1 MSLQFNIRIAKHRRT
16 FIAIDH
22 FEFPEQKVT
31 FLFGESG
38 IGKSIL
44 SKAIYG
50 LLNPLR
56 LDIHIN
62 GDSYPD
68 YLRSARTQKFREA
81 GFFVFQEP
89 SSHLNPLIRL
99 QAQLREGSLADAP
112 GEQEILRHLWNHAP
126 EQEIRKLL
134 EVYPKPHRPSGGEKQ
149 RFLLAMAFKKLLRMQ
164 QEGRAQ
170 EGLYVFDEPS
180 GSLDNHFRNRFLE
193 MLFQRFRKGPF
204 SAIFITH
211 DYSIISEIYSRHAD
225 LREQIAFKE
234 LSRQDDRLV
243 LQDFAPRAYLDWLKL
258 EQSMETPP
266 GDRRKP
272 LLTMKGG
279 YEIFGKKMIFRRN
292 REEKGP
298 DPGML
303 QIHRG
308 EIVYLKAASGVG
320 KTTLAKIIMGLQPCR
335 RLEMRIGELAFSENT
350 PRRVWQQQ
358 VWAKKIGMVFQHADE
373 ALNLNSTVQAVF
385 AGLPIQPPLTPASI
399 VQLLN
404 ELFEGTI
411 EPAFLNQKVSLLS
424 GGQKQRLNLLRTL
437 ALDTDLVLLDEPL
450 NGLDFLSIQRVIAA
464 LKEKQQEG
472 KAILMISHNEEIFEA
487 VIPVENSYYLDFAGR
502 V

>member
-1 MSLQFNIRIAKHRRT
+1 MSLQFNIRIAKNRRT

-22 FEFPEQKVT
+22 FELPEQNIT

-44 SKAIYG
+44 CKAVYG
-50 LLNPLR
+50 LLDPLR
-56 LDIHIN
+56 LEIRIN
-62 GDSYPD
+62 GEDYPD
-68 YLRSARTQKFREA
+68 YLRAARTQKFQEA

-112 GEQEILRHLWNHAP
+112 GEQEILHHLWNNAP
-126 EQEIRKLL
+126 EKEIRKLL

-170 EGLYVFDEPS
+170 EGLFVFDEPS
-180 GSLDNHFRNRFLE
+180 GSLDNHYRNRFLE
-193 MLFQRFRKGPF
+193 MLFQRYRKGAF
-204 SAIFITH
+204 SAVFITH

-225 LREQIAFKE
+225 LRERIAFKE
-234 LSRQDDRLV
+234 LSRQEGRLV

-258 EQSMETPP
+258 EKSMETPP
-266 GDRRKP
+266 GDLQAP
-272 LLTMKGG
+272 LLTMNGG
-279 YEIFGKKMIFRRN
+279 YEVFGKKMVFRRK
-292 REEKGP
+292 REDKAQES
-298 DPGML
+298 GML

-335 RLEMRIGELAFSENT
+335 QLEMRIGELKFSEST
-350 PRRVWQQQ
+350 PRRVWQQHI
-358 VWAKKIGMVFQHADE
+358 WAQKIGMVFQHADE

-385 AGLPIQPPLTPASI
+385 AGLPIRPPLTPAAI

-464 LKEKQQEG
+464 LKEKQQAG

-487 VIPVENSYYLDFAGR
+487 VIPPENSYYLDFAGGA
-502 V
+502 